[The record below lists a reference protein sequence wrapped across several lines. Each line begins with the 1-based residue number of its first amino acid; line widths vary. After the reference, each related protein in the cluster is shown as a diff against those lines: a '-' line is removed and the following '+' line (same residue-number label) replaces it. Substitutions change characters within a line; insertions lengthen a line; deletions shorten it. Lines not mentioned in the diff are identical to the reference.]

1 MSERNFELPQ
11 DSDGDY
17 GICWKCGDYCP
28 ESELLSY
35 GFERVCEDC
44 YG

>member
-1 MSERNFELPQ
+1 MNDNELEGE
-11 DSDGDY
+11 GDK
-17 GICWKCGDYCP
+17 CWKCGDYCP
-28 ESELLSY
+28 EAELLSY